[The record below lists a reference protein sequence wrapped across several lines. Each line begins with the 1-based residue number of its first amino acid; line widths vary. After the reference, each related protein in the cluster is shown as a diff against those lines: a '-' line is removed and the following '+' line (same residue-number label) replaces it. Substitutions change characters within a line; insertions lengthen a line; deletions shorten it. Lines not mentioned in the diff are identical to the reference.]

1 MFLDSYQVQKLLN
14 EQAELMTLFYTL
26 RSYMLNERM
35 DGLWAR
41 RGGEEVHL
49 HMQQT

>member
-49 HMQQT
+49 LMQQT